1 MAVRR
6 VVTRSGRRVRGY
18 FPSRKT
24 GRMVAWESQLERDAL
39 YLFEFSPGVL
49 EFREQPERVQ
59 FATEDSSF
67 VYIPDF
73 ELLLRDGTIRHV
85 EIKPAA
91 KLAKPDV
98 AQRFTA
104 IATHYDRIERS
115 FQILTE
121 ENIRRE
127 PLLENLKRL
136 AYHASRVPADA
147 LDDLVTRL
155 SILPARTFR
164 GASAVL
170 GDDVSVYRLLASGR
184 YRCDLTRTIT
194 SDSLIQPAK
203 EHDDA
208 TLLF

>member
-59 FATEDSSF
+59 FATEDGSF
-67 VYIPDF
+67 TYIPDF
-73 ELLLRDGTIRHV
+73 ELLLRDGSTRHV

-98 AQRFTA
+98 TQRFKA
-104 IATHYDRIERS
+104 IAGHYDRIGRA

-121 ENIRRE
+121 EHIRPE

-136 AYHASRVPADA
+136 AYHAGRLDAAA

-184 YRCDLTRTIT
+184 YHCDLTRAIT

>member
-1 MAVRR
+1 MVVRR

-49 EFREQPERVQ
+49 TFREQPERVQ
-59 FATEDSSF
+59 FATEEGSF
-67 VYIPDF
+67 LYIPDF
-73 ELLLRDGTIRHV
+73 ELQLRDGTIRHV

-91 KLAKPDV
+91 KLAKHDI
-98 AQRFTA
+98 ARRFKA
-104 IATHYDRIERS
+104 IASHYDRVGRA

-121 ENIRRE
+121 EHIRRE
-127 PLLENLKRL
+127 PLLDNLKRL
-136 AYHASRVPADA
+136 AYHAGRLDAAA
-147 LDDLVTRL
+147 LDDLVTRF

-170 GDDVSVYRLLASGR
+170 GDDISVYRLLASGR
-184 YRCDLTRTIT
+184 YLCDLTRAIT
-194 SDSLIQPAK
+194 PDSLIQATK
-203 EHDDA
+203 EDDDA